1 MKFSDMDFHFYQNR
15 IKLCRM
21 TLRFCSISPLGA
33 AKAKLHLNQSN
44 SAAKNGFRLG

>member
-1 MKFSDMDFHFYQNR
+1 MDFYFYQKR

-21 TLRFCSISPLGA
+21 ALRFCSISPLGA

-44 SAAKNGFRLG
+44 SAANNKLCPD